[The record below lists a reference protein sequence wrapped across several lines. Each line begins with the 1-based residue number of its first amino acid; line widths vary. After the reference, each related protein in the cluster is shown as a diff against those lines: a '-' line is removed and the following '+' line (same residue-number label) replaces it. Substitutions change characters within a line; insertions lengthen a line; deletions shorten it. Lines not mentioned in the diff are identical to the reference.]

1 MATQTKTAQ
10 TPTATAKPTV
20 KKVTFCI
27 RPNHQS
33 NVSDLFG
40 WREMLSPLVRHYKL
54 KDEFI
59 KTHFNLSEGFI
70 RVTVSFMSKE
80 EMKTLQDSIVRLLSK
95 ENDVWF

>member
-1 MATQTKTAQ
+1 MATQ
-10 TPTATAKPTV
+10 AKSVAKAAPTV

-27 RPNHQS
+27 RPNHHS

-40 WREMLSPLVRHYKL
+40 WREMLSPLIRHYKL

-80 EMKTLQDSIVRLLSK
+80 DMKTLQDSIARLLCK

>member
-1 MATQTKTAQ
+1 MATSAKPVMTTK
-10 TPTATAKPTV
+10 PTA

-33 NVSDLFG
+33 KVSDLFG
-40 WREMLSPLVRHYKL
+40 WREMLSPLIRHYKL

-80 EMKTLQDSIVRLLSK
+80 EMKVLQDSIVHLLSK

>member
-1 MATQTKTAQ
+1 MATQTK
-10 TPTATAKPTV
+10 PTAPTKPSV

-33 NVSDLFG
+33 KVSDLFG
-40 WREMLSPLVRHYKL
+40 WREMLSPLIRHYKL

-80 EMKTLQDSIVRLLSK
+80 DMKTLQDSIVRLLSK

>member
-1 MATQTKTAQ
+1 MATQTKPT
-10 TPTATAKPTV
+10 TPVKPTV

-33 NVSDLFG
+33 KVSDLFG
-40 WREMLSPLVRHYKL
+40 WREMLSPLIRHYKL

-80 EMKTLQDSIVRLLSK
+80 DMKALQDTIARLLCK